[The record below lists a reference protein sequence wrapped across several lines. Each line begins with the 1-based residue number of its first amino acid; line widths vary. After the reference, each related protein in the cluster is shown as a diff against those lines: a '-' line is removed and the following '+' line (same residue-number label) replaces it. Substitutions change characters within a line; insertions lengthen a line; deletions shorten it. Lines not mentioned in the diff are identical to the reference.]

1 VRRGTAAQLALAL
14 ALRGI
19 LAAAAE
25 TARQPMLG
33 EPAPTF
39 RLQDLLSGKTISLE
53 DLRGRFVVLHF
64 GASW

>member
-1 VRRGTAAQLALAL
+1 MRTRSIGLALAL
-14 ALRGI
+14 AVM
-19 LAAAAE
+19 LAESAAGAE
-25 TARQPMLG
+25 QPMLG